1 MTTGHL
7 LFAVDTT
14 LYIIIALKYFEER
27 DPKKEIGEAY
37 GSCQKRVPM
46 FILLSNLV
54 ILKFEFIIFIK
65 GIEKVRFQ

>member
-7 LFAVDTT
+7 LFAVVTT
-14 LYIIIALKYFEER
+14 LYIIIAVKYFEER

-54 ILKFEFIIFIK
+54 ILKIRVYNFL
-65 GIEKVRFQ
+65 